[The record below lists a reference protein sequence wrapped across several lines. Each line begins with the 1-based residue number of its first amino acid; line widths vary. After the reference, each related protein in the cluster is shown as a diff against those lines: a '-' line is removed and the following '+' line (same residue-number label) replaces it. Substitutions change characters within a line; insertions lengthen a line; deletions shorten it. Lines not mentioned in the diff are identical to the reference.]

1 MLRNQKI
8 HLLFYSKIKTN
19 YNYSHTL
26 FFGLLQTNNYC
37 KNKNSKLTFSFV
49 FLIKLLFFFKFKQVY
64 RTLTIDEFRAR
75 LTGVSLSY
83 SEIERV
89 ILRAVRRHY
98 LSVRLDYRFNCLR
111 FDSGNLE
118 IERTQGQ
125 LTQLGASLKKA
136 ADSIGIG
143 QKTMD
148 AKSNQK
154 DQLIQFYFNTMES
167 SRQLILERKIII
179 EKAKEMNEQRQRQE
193 TYNRQK
199 AKQIAERAASLAER
213 ERLMEEKKRREVD
226 RVERKKQQEIM
237 QKKRDIAKKMNL
249 NMNEQQLQELTVSV
263 KKKKKCFFKKVRD
276 LSVLDNPFTTT
287 EL

>member
-1 MLRNQKI
+1 M
-8 HLLFYSKIKTN
+8 
-19 YNYSHTL
+19 
-26 FFGLLQTNNYC
+26 
-37 KNKNSKLTFSFV
+37 
-49 FLIKLLFFFKFKQVY
+49 
-64 RTLTIDEFRAR
+64 
-75 LTGVSLSY
+75 SLSY

-263 KKKKKCFFKKVRD
+263 KKMFFSKKFEISVFWITPIHYNRVVKNSLFISILFEYVSVNNLYLFPNQTPKTSIYLTFFLFFSIVILLTKHILQPMFNRVKI
-276 LSVLDNPFTTT
+276 
-287 EL
+287 

>member
-1 MLRNQKI
+1 M
-8 HLLFYSKIKTN
+8 
-19 YNYSHTL
+19 
-26 FFGLLQTNNYC
+26 LQTKIAKTKILNI
-37 KNKNSKLTFSFV
+37 T
-49 FLIKLLFFFKFKQVY
+49 FFFCFSHHSIFLFKQVY

-263 KKKKKCFFKKVRD
+263 KKKKKCFFQKSWR
-276 LSVLDNPFTTT
+276 SQCFG
-287 EL
+287 

>member
-1 MLRNQKI
+1 LVCYKQTIIAKTKI
-8 HLLFYSKIKTN
+8 LNITFFFCFSHKT
-19 YNYSHTL
+19 
-26 FFGLLQTNNYC
+26 
-37 KNKNSKLTFSFV
+37 
-49 FLIKLLFFFKFKQVY
+49 LFFFKFKQVY

-263 KKKKKCFFKKVRD
+263 KKMFFSKKFEI
-276 LSVLDNPFTTT
+276 SVFWITHSLQQSC
-287 EL
+287 

>member
-1 MLRNQKI
+1 M
-8 HLLFYSKIKTN
+8 
-19 YNYSHTL
+19 
-26 FFGLLQTNNYC
+26 
-37 KNKNSKLTFSFV
+37 
-49 FLIKLLFFFKFKQVY
+49 
-64 RTLTIDEFRAR
+64 
-75 LTGVSLSY
+75 SLSY

-263 KKKKKCFFKKVRD
+263 KKKKKMIFRD
-276 LSVLDNPFTTT
+276 LSVLDNTHS
-287 EL
+287 LQQSCNYCKK

>member
-37 KNKNSKLTFSFV
+37 KNKNSKHHFF
-49 FLIKLLFFFKFKQVY
+49 LLFFSSNSIFLFKQVY

-263 KKKKKCFFKKVRD
+263 KKMFFSKKFEI
-276 LSVLDNPFTTT
+276 SVFWITHSLQQSCK
-287 EL
+287 